1 MLTRTVVW
9 IAAQVEIFVDG
20 QLVNFTQSG
29 VKHAHVGPK
38 VGLDLHRRLAC
49 NFRFPCLLSIHH
61 LVSKIQ
67 MLVRTN
73 FEPFELCRFGFSSD
87 QSYLS
92 SDNYRSSAENDR
104 SSALSKT
111 ESSPHNV
118 TWIKVEGVMSIGRV
132 LFCIGIL
139 LFTVTARAQAPGA
152 YLGDL
157 SWPEAERRY
166 SETPIVII
174 PFGAGAKEHGPHIP
188 MNADRVVMDHL
199 VNVAIE
205 SRDVIVA
212 PPILHGWFPAF
223 REFPG
228 TEVADPKVFQ
238 DYVFLVGMSLA
249 KQGAQ
254 RIVFLNTGIAKATGL
269 PISIA
274 AREIRVQTGVPTL
287 VVSWDDLETEE
298 IDALQEQQM
307 GGHGGEI
314 ETSINLYLQPDLVNM
329 QLAVEDYGDRSPQD
343 YGGYKPG
350 VLARD
355 PNDPSYSESGIFGD
369 ATLATPEKGKAAL
382 DVLTR
387 EWLKALDGFA
397 RVPLR
402 RE

>member
-1 MLTRTVVW
+1 
-9 IAAQVEIFVDG
+9 
-20 QLVNFTQSG
+20 
-29 VKHAHVGPK
+29 
-38 VGLDLHRRLAC
+38 
-49 NFRFPCLLSIHH
+49 
-61 LVSKIQ
+61 
-67 MLVRTN
+67 
-73 FEPFELCRFGFSSD
+73 
-87 QSYLS
+87 
-92 SDNYRSSAENDR
+92 
-104 SSALSKT
+104 
-111 ESSPHNV
+111 V
-118 TWIKVEGVMSIGRV
+118 TGIKAEGVMSIGRV
-132 LFCIGIL
+132 LFSIVTL
-139 LFTVTARAQAPGA
+139 LFMFTARAQAPGVH
-152 YLGDL
+152 LGDL
-157 SWPEAERRY
+157 SWPEAGRRY
-166 SETPIVII
+166 KETPIVII

-199 VNVAIE
+199 VNAAIE

-238 DYVFLVGMSLA
+238 DYVFLVAMSLA

-254 RIVFLNTGIAKATGL
+254 RIVFLNTGIANATGL

-287 VVSWDDLETEE
+287 VVSWGDLETEE

-307 GGHGGEI
+307 GGHGDEI
-314 ETSINLYLQPDLVNM
+314 ETSINLYLQPELVNM
-329 QLAVEDYGDRSPQD
+329 KLAVEDYGNRPPKD
-343 YGGYKPG
+343 YGGYQPG

-355 PNDPSYSESGIFGD
+355 PDDPLYSESGIFGD

-397 RVPLR
+397 KVPLR
-402 RE
+402 RQ